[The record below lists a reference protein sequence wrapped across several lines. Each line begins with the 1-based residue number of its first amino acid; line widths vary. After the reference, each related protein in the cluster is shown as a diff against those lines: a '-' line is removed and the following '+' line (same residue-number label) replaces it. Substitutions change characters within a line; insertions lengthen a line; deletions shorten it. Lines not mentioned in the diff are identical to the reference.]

1 MSTILQYHLNT
12 PTLNDTLVGTK
23 LPSTATGD
31 PITSNFS
38 VRDIIALAASADPA
52 PEAFVNMKFTL
63 TPAQILTL
71 PTTPVEVIPNPGAG
85 KYIRFVNVDWG
96 FVYGGTPFNDSLTM
110 YLGEYP
116 DVAGNDEY
124 DMLEFPEDLD
134 YAQDILVQD
143 DFRAG
148 DNIWVANKAIFANAS
163 LQYPNFTS
171 GNSTMNIYI
180 TYQIITL

>member
-1 MSTILQYHLNT
+1 MSTILQYPLNT
-12 PTLNDTLVGTK
+12 PAISDTILGTK
-23 LPSTATGD
+23 LPLIDTGD

-38 VRDIIALAASADPA
+38 VGDIIALAASADPA

-85 KYIRFVNVDWG
+85 KYIRLVNVDWS
-96 FVYGGTPFNDSLTM
+96 FVYGGTPFNESLSL

-116 DVAGNDEY
+116 DVEFNNEY
-124 DMLEFPEDLD
+124 DMLTFTKDLD

-143 DFRAG
+143 YFRE
-148 DNIWVANKAIFANAS
+148 DNIKWLVNKAIFANTT
-163 LQYPNFTS
+163 LYYPNLTS

>member
-1 MSTILQYHLNT
+1 MSTILQYPLNT
-12 PTLNDTLVGTK
+12 PAISDTILGTK
-23 LPSTATGD
+23 LPLIDTGD

-38 VRDIIALAASADPA
+38 VGDIIALAASADPA

-71 PTTPVEVIPNPGAG
+71 PTIPVEVIPNPGAG
-85 KYIRFVNVDWG
+85 KYIRLVNVDWS
-96 FVYGGTPFNDSLTM
+96 FVYGGTPFNENLTL

-124 DMLEFPEDLD
+124 DMLEFPENLD

-143 DFRAG
+143 DFRL
-148 DNIWVANKAIFANAS
+148 DHVRWVANKAIFANTG
-163 LQYPNFTS
+163 LDDPNLTS

>member
-1 MSTILQYHLNT
+1 MATIQQYPLKT

-23 LPSTATGD
+23 LPSTATGSST
-31 PITSNFS
+31 TSNFS
-38 VRDIIALAASADPA
+38 VGDIIALAASADPA

-71 PTTPVEVIPNPGAG
+71 PTIPVEVIPNPGAG
-85 KYIRFVNVDWG
+85 KYIRLVNVDWG
-96 FVYGGTPFNDSLTM
+96 FVYGGTPFNESLTL

-116 DVAGNDEY
+116 DVAGNNEY

-148 DNIWVANKAIFANAS
+148 DNIWVANKAIFANTS